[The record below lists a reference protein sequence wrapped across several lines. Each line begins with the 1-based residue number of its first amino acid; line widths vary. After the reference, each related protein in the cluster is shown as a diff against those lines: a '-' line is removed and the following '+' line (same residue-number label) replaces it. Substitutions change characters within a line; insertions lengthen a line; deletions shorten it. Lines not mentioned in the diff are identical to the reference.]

1 MIKHINNFQLL
12 FRYHTIIEGLRGDP
26 HPRILLISRSK
37 ESAERGGKELG
48 VFPSSFNPITKGH
61 VAILQRAAEI
71 KAFKEILLVL
81 DTHAMDKEIVGATLV
96 DRLLMVHGL
105 FEDYP
110 HLSVGVSNRGLF
122 VTKAE
127 LLKGMYPSET
137 DITFIVGYD
146 TMKRVFD
153 PKYYEDREGALDQ
166 LFGSCT
172 FMVANRENQ
181 GREALQQLIASGTN
195 WRFKDKVHFF
205 EIPNHLASISSSH
218 VRQRVKEGKSFAR
231 FVPTQ
236 IGECIK
242 EVKLYKTDREVGPQG
257 QRITLYDLRIQ
268 VLNRL
273 YGLYPEGKGEIDI
286 GQIVD
291 SVLEGMRN
299 GQDLE
304 MLLDTIPERVA
315 IPKVG
320 KSRRRQ
326 KDDIDEYLNMK
337 PDM

>member
-1 MIKHINNFQLL
+1 MIELINNFQLL

-26 HPRILLISRSK
+26 HPRLLLLSRA
-37 ESAERGGKELG
+37 EEVAERGGNKLG

-96 DRLLMVHGL
+96 DRLFMVHVL

-110 HLSVGVSNRGLF
+110 HFSVGVSNRGLF
-122 VTKAE
+122 LNKAE

-146 TMKRVFD
+146 TIKRVFD
-153 PKYYEDREGALDQ
+153 PKYYEDREGALNQ

-181 GREALQQLIASGTN
+181 GREALQQLMASGTN
-195 WRFKDKVHFF
+195 RRFKDKVHFF
-205 EIPNHLASISSSH
+205 EIPNHLANISSSH
-218 VRQRVKEGKSFAR
+218 VRQRVKEGKSFTR
-231 FVPTQ
+231 LVPTQ

-242 EVKLYKTDREVGPQG
+242 EVKLYKKEREVGPQG
-257 QRITLYDLRIQ
+257 QRITLYDIRTQ

-273 YGLYPEGKGEIDI
+273 YGLYPEGKVEIDI
-286 GQIVD
+286 GQMVD
-291 SVLEGMRN
+291 SVVEGMRN
-299 GQDLE
+299 GKDLE
-304 MLLDTIPERVA
+304 MLLDTIPLCVA
-315 IPKVG
+315 IPKG
-320 KSRRRQ
+320 GESKRRQ
-326 KDDIDEYLNMK
+326 NDVIDE
-337 PDM
+337 